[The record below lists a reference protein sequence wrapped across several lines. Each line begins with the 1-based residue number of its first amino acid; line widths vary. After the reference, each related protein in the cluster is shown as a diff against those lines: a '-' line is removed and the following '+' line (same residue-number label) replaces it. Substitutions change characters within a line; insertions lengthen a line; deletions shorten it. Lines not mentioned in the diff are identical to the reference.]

1 MADMTLTASDLHWL
15 GLAPDPAELL
25 RPFDLFHDSPCS
37 RREPVSLPV
46 EALPP
51 HRHVGAVDGHPDG
64 PAGADG
70 NEQPAADTRGLRDV
84 DGSTLLDQI
93 GSLLVIAI
101 AGYVVYRIAVRV
113 DALVVDEAEDVRRER
128 HD

>member
-1 MADMTLTASDLHWL
+1 MTLTASELLNL

-51 HRHVGAVDGHPDG
+51 QGDIRAMHGSADG
-64 PAGADG
+64 PAGTDRD
-70 NEQPAADTRGLRDV
+70 EQPVEDTRGLRDV

>member
-1 MADMTLTASDLHWL
+1 MTLTASELAHL

-37 RREPVSLPV
+37 RCEPVSLPV

>member
-1 MADMTLTASDLHWL
+1 MADMTLTTSELAHL
-15 GLAPDPAELL
+15 GLPPDPAELL
-25 RPFDLFHDSPCS
+25 RPFDLLHHSPCS

-51 HRHVGAVDGHPDG
+51 QGDIRAVDGDPHR
-64 PAGADG
+64 PAGTDRD
-70 NEQPAADTRGLRDV
+70 EQPAADTRGLRDV

>member
-1 MADMTLTASDLHWL
+1 MTLTDSEVRHL

-25 RPFDLFHDSPCS
+25 RPFDLLHDSPCS

>member
-37 RREPVSLPV
+37 RREPVRLPV

-51 HRHVGAVDGHPDG
+51 HRDIRAMDGDPHR
-64 PAGADG
+64 PAGTDRDK
-70 NEQPAADTRGLRDV
+70 QPVEDTRGLRDV
-84 DGSTLLDQI
+84 DGSRLAESVVL
-93 GSLLVIAI
+93 IAI
-101 AGYVVYRIAVRV
+101 VGYTVWRVAVAIE
-113 DALVVDEAEDVRRER
+113 ALTVDEPEDAR
-128 HD
+128 